1 MQTLRSFKQFIS
13 SQYLSYGVRITTGV
27 LLPSLIFYQLGQMAS
42 GMAISI
48 GALCVSLTDTPGPVH
63 HRRNAMLYA
72 IGLNSVVAIIIGLC
86 RPYPLVLAGMIGL
99 MGWFLSMFSIYG
111 SRAGAVGALALIIM
125 VLSIDDRI
133 PMEAIYQHALLLMAG
148 GAWYM
153 LLSLLL
159 YRIKPYAAA
168 QQALGECIIETARY
182 MQDKAA
188 FYSEHPA
195 YEQAYRNLMQE
206 QVRIHQLQDQVRE
219 ILFRTRSFIRDTTPK
234 GRSLLLIFQ
243 ELVDLFEHIMT
254 SQQNYPKLHRHF
266 DHTGILN
273 DMQAIIYALAE
284 ELEEIGTGLQMNRH
298 TFPNRHIGHLLQETE
313 QKFQNLRAMALQ
325 PESLDGYISLRHI
338 IYNLKEIHQRIM
350 RLHRLERFPEGLK
363 LPPDLTEDYH
373 QFVGRTDFT
382 FEKLKDNCTLASN
395 QFRHALRI
403 VVGLLLSLGVAHLF
417 QPGHAYWI
425 LLTVLTILKPAFSIS
440 KQRNIHRISGTVA
453 GCVLG
458 GLALYF
464 ITNGIVLFI
473 LMVAAMIVSYS
484 LLQKNYF
491 VSVIGITI
499 YVLLAFHFLHP
510 SDFTQLAGDR
520 ILDTLIGSVIAF
532 LVSRFVLPN
541 WESEQIETYMQD
553 SLLALRDYFDKA
565 AAGFTGPMPHI
576 TTLKLARK
584 QVFVTLANLSDAFQ
598 RMLNE
603 PYNKQ
608 PEALHAFVVL
618 QHSLGSH
625 IASLSVYERAY
636 SEQLRNDE
644 FTPLVEQVSREL
656 GNAYNI
662 MTGTGL
668 PLADT
673 SMTTLQSQPMM
684 QQLAQL
690 MQQRADELNAGD
702 INNPSRHSI
711 SKLKVVLDQFEL
723 IYALSKDTTHLIS
736 RYRQKVAPIKNS
748 TPETALS

>member
-1 MQTLRSFKQFIS
+1 MQTLRSFQQFIS
-13 SQYLSYGVRITTGV
+13 SQYVSYGVRITTGV
-27 LLPSLIFYQLGQMAS
+27 LLPSVIFYQFGHVAE
-42 GMAISI
+42 GMALSI

-63 HRRNAMLYA
+63 HRRNAMLFA
-72 IGLNSVVAIIIGLC
+72 ILLNSIVAILVGLC
-86 RPYPLVLAGMIGL
+86 RPYPLLLACMIGAL
-99 MGWFLSMFSIYG
+99 GWFLSMFSIYG
-111 SRAGAVGALALIIM
+111 SRSGAVGALALIIM

-133 PMEAIYQHALLLMAG
+133 PMEAIFQHSLLLLAG

-153 LLSLLL
+153 LLSLTL
-159 YRIKPYAAA
+159 YRIKPYSAA

-182 MQDKAA
+182 MKDKAA

-195 YEQAYRNLMQE
+195 YEQAYKNLMQE

-219 ILFRTRSFIRDTTPK
+219 ILFRTRSFIKDTTPK

-273 DMQAIIYALAE
+273 DMQAIIIALAE

-298 TFPNRHIGHLLQETE
+298 TFPNRHIGHLLQQTET
-313 QKFQNLRAMALQ
+313 KFQSLRALALQ

-350 RLHRLERFPEGLK
+350 RLHRLERFPEGLN
-363 LPPDLTEDYH
+363 LPSDLTEDYH
-373 QFVGRTDFT
+373 QFIGRTDFT
-382 FEKLKDNCTLASN
+382 FQKLKDNCTLASN

-403 VVGLLLSLGVAHLF
+403 AVGLLISLGVAHLF

-440 KQRNIHRISGTVA
+440 KQRNIHRISGTVI
-453 GCVLG
+453 GCLVG

-464 ITNGIVLFI
+464 ISNGVVLFI
-473 LMVAAMIVSYS
+473 FMVAAMILSYS
-484 LLQKNYF
+484 LLQKKYLA
-491 VSVIGITI
+491 SVIFITV

-510 SDFTQLAGDR
+510 SDFTKLAGDR

-541 WESEQIETYMQD
+541 WESEQIETYMQE
-553 SLLALRDYFDKA
+553 SLLALRDYFEKA

-576 TTLKLARK
+576 TALKLARK
-584 QVFVTLANLSDAFQ
+584 EVFVTLANLSDTFQ

-608 PEALHAFVVL
+608 PESLHAFVVL

-636 SEQLRNDE
+636 SDQLRNPD
-644 FTPLVEQVSREL
+644 FQPLIEQVKTQLEYAH
-656 GNAYNI
+656 GI
-662 MTGTGL
+662 MTGSILLSPG
-668 PLADT
+668 AKE
-673 SMTTLQSQPMM
+673 MTLREQPMM
-684 QQLAQL
+684 IRLALL
-690 MQQRADELNAGD
+690 MQQRAEELSVGD
-702 INNPSRHSI
+702 INNPSRHDT

-723 IYALSKDTTHLIS
+723 IYALSKDTAQLIS
-736 RYRQKVAPIKNS
+736 RYRQKIQPIKNS
-748 TPETALS
+748 APESALS